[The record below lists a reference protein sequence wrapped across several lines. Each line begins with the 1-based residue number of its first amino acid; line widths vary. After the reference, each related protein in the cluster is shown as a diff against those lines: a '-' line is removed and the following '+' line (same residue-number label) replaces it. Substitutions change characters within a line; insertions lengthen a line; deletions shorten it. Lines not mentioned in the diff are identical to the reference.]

1 MVTIEALTPS
11 RSRWRELALLVPAVG
26 IGVYAYLQ
34 VGLATRGAVPEDLL
48 AFAGLLGGV
57 ALAVHLVLRW
67 RAPYADQVM
76 LPLVVALNGIGLAM
90 IARVHIA
97 LEGRDVSWDVDPSRQ
112 MMWVAVG
119 AAAALTVLVALR
131 DHRTLRRYTW
141 TALVAGLVLL
151 LLPMLPGIG
160 MTINGSQLWVRVG
173 PLTLQPAELAKLCFA
188 VFFAGYLVTHRDTL
202 TLAGRK
208 VLGVA
213 LPRLR
218 DLGPIILAWAVSVGV
233 LLSQRELGTSILLF
247 GLFIAMLYVATE
259 RLSWVIIGLLLTL
272 GGVALVAAN
281 VGYVQARFDVWLHA
295 LDPEIYNRNPGGSGQ
310 IVSGLFG
317 MANGG
322 LFGTGWGEGYPQLTY
337 SANAD
342 MIMPSLAE
350 ELGLTGIV
358 AVLLM
363 YVLLV
368 QRGLRT
374 AIGIRDGFG
383 KLLACGLS
391 FTMALQCFIVVGGA
405 TRVIPLSGLTMPF
418 LAAGGSSLLANWI
431 ILALLLRLSDGARR
445 PGANVEATPIAVVSA
460 PRAPAVAAAGGSA
473 GPVRAS
479 IADREE
485 PAAPASSERDDGQ
498 TYDDDATG
506 RLDPPPGVGP
516 A

>member
-1 MVTIEALTPS
+1 MATIQALTPS

-26 IGVYAYLQ
+26 VGVYAYLQ
-34 VGLATRGAVPEDLL
+34 VGLATGGAPPSDLL
-48 AFAGLLGGV
+48 MFAGLLGGV
-57 ALAVHLVLRW
+57 GLLVHLVLRW

-76 LPLVVALNGIGLAM
+76 LPIVIALNGIGLAM
-90 IARVHIA
+90 IARVH
-97 LEGRDVSWDVDPSRQ
+97 LGLQGRTRSWDVDPSRQ
-112 MMWVAVG
+112 MMWVVVG
-119 AAAALTVLVALR
+119 TVAALVVLIALR

-141 TALVAGLVLL
+141 TALIAGVGLL

-160 MTINGSQLWVRVG
+160 RTINGSRLWVGVG
-173 PLTLQPAELAKLCFA
+173 PFTLQPAELAKICFA

-208 VLGVA
+208 VLGIT
-213 LPRLR
+213 LPRPR
-218 DLGPIILAWAVSVGV
+218 DLGPILLAWAVSVGV

-259 RLSWVIIGLLLTL
+259 RLSWVVIGGLLSL
-272 GGVALVAAN
+272 GGVALVAMN

-295 LDPEIYNRNPGGSGQ
+295 LDPEIYNRDPGGSGQ

-322 LFGTGWGEGYPQLTY
+322 LFGTGWGEGYPWLTY

-342 MIMPSLAE
+342 MIMPSIAE
-350 ELGLTGIV
+350 EIGLVGIL
-358 AVLLM
+358 AVLML
-363 YVLLV
+363 YVILV
-368 QRGLRT
+368 LRGLRT

-383 KLLACGLS
+383 KLLACGLA
-391 FTMALQCFIVVGGA
+391 FTMALQCFVVVGGA

-445 PGANVEATPIAVVSA
+445 PGASVEATPVAVVSLP
-460 PRAPAVAAAGGSA
+460 PREGVA
-473 GPVRAS
+473 RA
-479 IADREE
+479 
-485 PAAPASSERDDGQ
+485 
-498 TYDDDATG
+498 
-506 RLDPPPGVGP
+506 
-516 A
+516 

>member
-11 RSRWRELALLVPAVG
+11 RSRWRELALLLPAVA

-34 VGLATRGAVPEDLL
+34 VGLATDGAPPADLWSV
-48 AFAGLLGGV
+48 AALLGGV
-57 ALAVHLVLRW
+57 GLAVHLVLRW
-67 RAPYADQVM
+67 RAPYADQIM

-90 IARVHIA
+90 IARVHA
-97 LEGRDVSWDVDPSRQ
+97 GLRGRDVAWDQDPSRQ
-112 MMWVAVG
+112 MMWIAVG
-119 AAAALTVLVALR
+119 AVAALVVLVLLR

-141 TALVAGLVLL
+141 TALVAGIALL
-151 LLPMLPGIG
+151 LLPLVPGIG
-160 MTINGSQLWVRVG
+160 LTINGSQLWVRMG

-208 VLGVA
+208 VLGIT

-218 DLGPIILAWAVSVGV
+218 DLGPILLAWAVSVGV

-259 RLSWVIIGLLLTL
+259 RLSWVIIGGLLTL
-272 GGVALVAAN
+272 GGVAVVAAN

-295 LDPEIYNRNPGGSGQ
+295 LDPEIYGRNPGGSGQ

-317 MANGG
+317 MAGGG
-322 LFGTGWGEGYPQLTY
+322 LFGTGWGEGYPHLTY

-342 MIMPSLAE
+342 MIMPSIAE
-350 ELGLTGIV
+350 EIGLVGII

-363 YVLLV
+363 YVLLA

-383 KLLACGLS
+383 KLLASGLA
-391 FTMALQCFIVVGGA
+391 FIVALQCFIVVGGA

-445 PGANVEATPIAVVSA
+445 PGSVVEQAPIAVV
-460 PRAPAVAAAGGSA
+460 PAARIPAAARTGSP
-473 GPVRAS
+473 GDTTPS
-479 IADREE
+479 
-485 PAAPASSERDDGQ
+485 
-498 TYDDDATG
+498 DATEV
-506 RLDPPPGVGP
+506 RE